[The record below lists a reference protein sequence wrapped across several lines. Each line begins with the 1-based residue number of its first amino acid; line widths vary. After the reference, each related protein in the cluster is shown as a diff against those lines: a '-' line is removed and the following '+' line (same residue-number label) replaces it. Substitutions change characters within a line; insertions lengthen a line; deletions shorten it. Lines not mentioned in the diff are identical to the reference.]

1 MSITALVFIIINGLT
16 GFSSSENTNPHS
28 SSMFVES
35 KQTNINKNN
44 PLTLRSRSIFVMGD
58 SSVDCGDNT
67 LFYPVLRHNLSL
79 FPCSNGSKSTL
90 IHHFLAKKMNLPAIP
105 TLHDQ
110 NGTIEGIL
118 NGINYGSAQAT
129 ILARSNG
136 PTFQSLNQQLRQ
148 AFETIQLL
156 QLQLGQVET
165 QNFLSSSVF
174 YMSLGKDDYINF
186 LFENASLPSNYN
198 GNIQMIPRM
207 LVDEMTN
214 ALRDLYDGGVRKVVV
229 MGVYPLGCAPR
240 SVVNWYF
247 LTGRNRRRSRGCVN
261 EINQLITQHNQLLND
276 RIIDLNLQ
284 LNDAQFVFCD
294 AFQGYMQI
302 MSNPHTYGIEEV
314 KGACCGRGW
323 HGAAEGCHKM
333 KNACNQTSTH
343 LWWDFYNPTH
353 AVNSLLAD
361 SAWSGQPLG
370 DICHP
375 LSIQGLV
382 EYRI

>member
-1 MSITALVFIIINGLT
+1 
-16 GFSSSENTNPHS
+16 
-28 SSMFVES
+28 
-35 KQTNINKNN
+35 
-44 PLTLRSRSIFVMGD
+44 MGQ
-58 SSVDCGDNT
+58 CI
-67 LFYPVLRHNLSL
+67 
-79 FPCSNGSKSTL
+79 L
-90 IHHFLAKKMNLPAIP
+90 IANEPSYHAAKKMNLPAIP

-302 MSNPHTYGIEEV
+302 MSNPHTYGNYSV
-314 KGACCGRGW
+314 PF
-323 HGAAEGCHKM
+323 
-333 KNACNQTSTH
+333 N
-343 LWWDFYNPTH
+343 
-353 AVNSLLAD
+353 LLF
-361 SAWSGQPLG
+361 LKFN
-370 DICHP
+370 
-375 LSIQGLV
+375 LS
-382 EYRI
+382 E